1 VGAGRDPATPAAVV
15 AQATLPGAR
24 TIVGTLATIAERA
37 AAAGLEP
44 PATLVV
50 GDVVRLA
57 RADGARVAA
66 RTALAG
72 AAR

>member
-1 VGAGRDPATPAAVV
+1 V

-24 TIVGTLATIAERA
+24 SVVATLGTIAQRA

-57 RADGARVAA
+57 RGEDSRAATPGAGERPERDV
-66 RTALAG
+66 RTFV
-72 AAR
+72 R